1 MDFSHGTVKDHLQL
15 CELGWLAGRTRFDLP
30 SGDRSS
36 FAERV
41 VGADLMDG
49 EQQRFVVD
57 DLDVGHVRLDLDRPG
72 GNQLTARE
80 GVRHDDVRVAG
91 SKNLVPTLIIISL
104 SGGGIAQRYRSRY
117 SPTSTGH
124 ESRLR

>member
-1 MDFSHGTVKDHLQL
+1 
-15 CELGWLAGRTRFDLP
+15 
-30 SGDRSS
+30 
-36 FAERV
+36 
-41 VGADLMDG
+41 MDG

-117 SPTSTGH
+117 SPSVRISAEINFLLSYCPVGKQH
-124 ESRLR
+124 LNIKPI